1 MGIVAYSLMSD
12 PRSKSALQ
20 MLEWCHALGAGG
32 VQVGLDS
39 LAESD
44 TARLRERAEALNMY
58 LEVITDLPKVNDTG
72 EFEQVVGAAK
82 RAGAVAIRTA
92 CLSGRR
98 YETFST
104 LEEWNRFV
112 EEARVR
118 IRLAAPIVEKHKIP
132 LGIENHKDWTADDF
146 AKLLKDCSSEHVG
159 ACLDFGNN
167 ISLLDDA
174 QELVDAIAPYAV
186 TTHVKDMA
194 VEEYD
199 DGFLLSEV
207 PLGEGKLDLA
217 RIVETVRKAR
227 PRAKFSLEMITR
239 DPLKIPCL
247 TEKYWVAFPERNGKF
262 LAQTLA
268 WVHAHRSAQPLPRV
282 TVLETPARLKLEEE
296 NVKKCLAFA
305 RDKLG
310 LVSA

>member
-1 MGIVAYSLMSD
+1 MGVVAYSLMSD
-12 PRSKSALQ
+12 PRSKSALE
-20 MLEWCHALGAGG
+20 LLGWCHELGAGG

-39 LAESD
+39 LAEDD
-44 TARLRERAEALNMY
+44 TAKLRERSAALNMY

-72 EFEQVVGAAK
+72 TFEQVVAAAK

-112 EEARVR
+112 EDARAR
-118 IRLAAPIVEKHKIP
+118 IRLAAPIVDKHKIP
-132 LGIENHKDWTADDF
+132 LGIENHKDWTADDVS
-146 AKLLKDCSSEHVG
+146 KLLKEYSSEYVG

-174 QELVDAIAPYAV
+174 QELVEAIAPYAV

-194 VEEYD
+194 VEEYEE
-199 DGFLLSEV
+199 GFLLSEV

-227 PRAKFSLEMITR
+227 PQAKFSLEMITR

-262 LAQTLA
+262 LARTLA
-268 WVHAHRSAQPLPRV
+268 WVRAHHSAQPLPRV
-282 TVLETPARLKLEEE
+282 AGLEPAARLKLEEE
-296 NVKKCLAFA
+296 NVRKSLDFA
-305 RDKLG
+305 RAKLG